1 VSTARRADD
10 EQRLDERFLR
20 LTQWL
25 PYLLLGAST
34 VMAMVQPGQ
43 TWHDRLVVLGLAV
56 VTLPWL
62 RFGYPS
68 EDVVKQ
74 RSISVTLVY
83 FVGLLALEAALTLR
97 STYFIAFMITGFVQA
112 FMVLP
117 AAVAFVVVLVS
128 SVMIYTVPGGLPA
141 PNFTA
146 VSTYVFLILLQTLAT
161 GGFGFLSA
169 KLGEARENR
178 RRLIS
183 ELQEAMTENSGL
195 HAQLLIQARE
205 AGVHDERQRMAGEI
219 HDTLA
224 QGLTGIITQL
234 EAAQHAIDSTD
245 QLQAHLTRARALA
258 RDSLAEARRSVQALR
273 PIPLEESRLPDA
285 IGQAARDWSTTSGV
299 PVTVT
304 VTGDPVPL
312 LADLEITLFRVATEA
327 LANVAKYARAGRVGL
342 TLSYMDDVVALDV
355 RDDGVGFPAAEVLAT
370 GYTGDGHGYGL
381 PAMRRRLQR
390 MAGALVIESAPGEG
404 TTVNATVP
412 AIELTEQP

>member
-97 STYFIAFMITGFVQA
+97 SIYFIAFMITGFVQA

-224 QGLTGIITQL
+224 QGLTGIVTQL